1 MLESITKKSGKSF
14 LLRLFGLDRKKKFS
28 LIVLMKFSRDSWTH
42 FKEPFK
48 TVNLLISSFSNFLR
62 NDDVVVVVVFGVG
75 RAVAFLSN

>member
-1 MLESITKKSGKSF
+1 
-14 LLRLFGLDRKKKFS
+14 
-28 LIVLMKFSRDSWTH
+28 MKFSRDSWTH

-48 TVNLLISSFSNFLR
+48 IVNLLISSFSNFLR